1 METALPGCKQRSLN
15 QLTEVAYAESCVV
28 LYHGIFI
35 DLTKSR
41 TFRAILFILTHIS
54 CSFSDLQIVEVFAS
68 VCKCLSLVVMGSEII
83 TKEILLTCIRR
94 VYGPFSAEFFVGREQ
109 RRNSWK

>member
-1 METALPGCKQRSLN
+1 MN
-15 QLTEVAYAESCVV
+15 MTEITRHGDCIARDTTEISESVAYAESCVV

-68 VCKCLSLVVMGSEII
+68 VCKCLQVFASL
-83 TKEILLTCIRR
+83 R
-94 VYGPFSAEFFVGREQ
+94 
-109 RRNSWK
+109 

>member
-1 METALPGCKQRSLN
+1 MNMRWILQKSLDMETALPGCKQRSLN
-15 QLTEVAYAESCVV
+15 QLTEVACAESCVV

-68 VCKCLSLVVMGSEII
+68 VCKCLHLYDKYQLYVLYRYSHHIKDSH
-83 TKEILLTCIRR
+83 R
-94 VYGPFSAEFFVGREQ
+94 
-109 RRNSWK
+109 